1 MGQKTKQHCRRRDGR
16 SIVETQ
22 ESVVVAAAAGAGG
35 AAAAAAGV
43 ASLCCS
49 FGSVPLQLRAL
60 SKQARQAISTI
71 PQGL

>member
-35 AAAAAAGV
+35 AAAGV